1 MSDGLEMTEAP
12 EAPWAAETSDPEPS
26 AERNWKM
33 LAFKVVVVV
42 VVAIVLYQ
50 LPLYYQEF
58 RVRQFNEVIFLSVAV
73 LGLGLL
79 TGFNGQIS
87 IGHGAFFG
95 IGAYTTAIL
104 VADHGWSYLTT
115 IPLGALL
122 AFVVGALVGVPA
134 LRIKG
139 LYLALT
145 TLAFAT
151 TFTLVIK
158 KFSSVTGGTQGKVVP
173 RFQVPSWAQDS
184 YTNDQ
189 FIYYML
195 LLMAVA
201 AFVLAR
207 NLVKSRVG
215 RALIAVRDNEVA
227 AEVVGVN
234 LAAYKVM
241 TFGLSAALAGIAGS
255 MSVINTP
262 FVDANSFTINK
273 SIEILAALV
282 IGGAATIFGP
292 IIGAFFVVFVP
303 EYSSDINPALSQVI
317 YGGLLIVLML
327 VLPGGIMGG
336 LKQLWAFGARHLPWS
351 SPTSPPPPASTPA
364 PPSDLTPPVNPGGN
378 ALPAT

>member
-1 MSDGLEMTEAP
+1 MSETGLMVEPP
-12 EAPWAAETSDPEPS
+12 EAPWAAETPAPEPNVG
-26 AERNWKM
+26 RNWKA
-33 LAFKVVVVV
+33 LAVKAVIGVI
-42 VVAIVLYQ
+42 VAIVLYQ
-50 LPLYYQEF
+50 IPLYYQEF
-58 RVRQFNEVIFLSVAV
+58 RVRQINEVIFLSVAV

-104 VADHGWSYLTT
+104 VADHGWSYLATM
-115 IPLGALL
+115 PVGALI
-122 AFVVGALVGVPA
+122 AFFVGALVGVPA

-173 RFQVPSWAQDS
+173 RFQVPEWSNLS
-184 YTNDQ
+184 NDQ

-195 LLMAVA
+195 LLMAVVL
-201 AFVLAR
+201 FVLAR

-273 SIEILAALV
+273 SIELLAALV
-282 IGGAATIFGP
+282 IGGAATILGP
-292 IIGAFFVVFVP
+292 IIGSFFVVFVP
-303 EYSSDINPALSQVI
+303 EYSKDINPALSQVI
-317 YGGLLIVLML
+317 YGSLLIVLML

-336 LKQLWAFGARHLPWS
+336 LKQLWAYLNRHLRRSGPAAT
-351 SPTSPPPPASTPA
+351 PPPPPAAADS
-364 PPSDLTPPVNPGGN
+364 PV
-378 ALPAT
+378 PAT

>member
-1 MSDGLEMTEAP
+1 MTETGLMEEPP
-12 EAPWAAETSDPEPS
+12 EAPWAGETPHPEPQ
-26 AERNWKM
+26 EGRNWKVFG
-33 LAFKVVVVV
+33 AKAAAA
-42 VVAIVLYQ
+42 VVALIVLYQ
-50 LPLYYQEF
+50 LPLYYQDF
-58 RVRQFNEVIFLSVAV
+58 RVHQFNEVIYLSVAV

-104 VADHGWSYLTT
+104 VTDHGWSYYATF
-115 IPLGALL
+115 PVGAVI
-122 AFVVGALVGVPA
+122 AFVVGALIGVPA

-158 KFSSVTGGTQGKVVP
+158 RYSSITGGTQGKVVP
-173 RFQVPSWAQDS
+173 RFQVPGWSDL
-184 YTNDQ
+184 TLDQ
-189 FIYYML
+189 FNYYVFL
-195 LLMAVA
+195 LIAIVI
-201 AFVLAR
+201 FVLVR

-234 LAAYKVM
+234 LSAYKVI
-241 TFGLSAALAGIAGS
+241 TFGLSAALAGVAGS
-255 MSVINTP
+255 MSVVSNP
-262 FVDANSFTINK
+262 FVDANSFTITK
-273 SIEILAALV
+273 SIEFLAALV

-292 IIGAFFVVFVP
+292 IVGAFFVVFVP
-303 EYSSDINPALSQVI
+303 EFSSDINPALSQVI

-327 VLPGGIMGG
+327 VLPGGIIGG
-336 LKQLWAFGARHLPWS
+336 LKRLWAFVERQVRRPGAGAA
-351 SPTSPPPPASTPA
+351 TPPPAAEPA
-364 PPSDLTPPVNPGGN
+364 AAS
-378 ALPAT
+378 

>member
-1 MSDGLEMTEAP
+1 MSDPTLMEEPP
-12 EAPWAAETSDPEPS
+12 EAPWAGETPAPEPREARS
-26 AERNWKM
+26 WKV
-33 LAFKVVVVV
+33 LGLKAVAVLVA
-42 VVAIVLYQ
+42 AIVLYQ
-50 LPLYYQEF
+50 IPLYYQDF
-58 RVRQFNEVIFLSVAV
+58 RIAQFNEVIFLSIAV

-104 VADHGWSYLTT
+104 VTDHGWAHLAT
-115 IPLGALL
+115 IPVGAVI
-122 AFVVGALVGVPA
+122 AFVMGALVGVPA

-158 KFSSVTGGTQGKVVP
+158 RYSSITGGTQGKIVP
-173 RFQVPSWAQDS
+173 RFQVPAWSDLS
-184 YTNDQ
+184 RDQ
-189 FIYYML
+189 FNYYL
-195 LLMAVA
+195 FLAFAIVI
-201 AFVLAR
+201 FVLVR

-241 TFGLSAALAGIAGS
+241 TFGVSAALAGIAGS
-255 MSVINTP
+255 LSVISNP

-273 SIEILAALV
+273 SIELLAALV

-292 IIGAFFVVFVP
+292 IVGAAFVVFTPVLLNDNF
-303 EYSSDINPALSQVI
+303 ENLNEALTPVL

-327 VLPGGIMGG
+327 ILPGGIIGG
-336 LKQLWAFGARHLPWS
+336 FKQLWAFVLRRVRRPTTGAA
-351 SPTSPPPPASTPA
+351 PPPASA
-364 PPSDLTPPVNPGGN
+364 D
-378 ALPAT
+378 APATPS

>member
-1 MSDGLEMTEAP
+1 MTDSELMEEPP
-12 EAPWAAETSDPEPS
+12 EAPWAAETSDPEPR
-26 AERNWKM
+26 AGRNWKVFG
-33 LAFKVVVVV
+33 FKAAAVVVA
-42 VVAIVLYQ
+42 AIVLYQ

-104 VADHGWSYLTT
+104 VTDHGWSYLATM
-115 IPLGALL
+115 PVGALI

-173 RFQVPSWAQDS
+173 RFQVPSWS
-184 YTNDQ
+184 NLTNDQ

-195 LLMAVA
+195 LIMAVVL
-201 AFVLAR
+201 FVLAR

-262 FVDANSFTINK
+262 FVDANSFTITK
-273 SIEILAALV
+273 SIEFLAALV

-292 IIGAFFVVFVP
+292 VVGAIFVVFVP
-303 EYSSDINPALSQVI
+303 EFSSDINPALSQVI

-327 VLPGGIMGG
+327 VLPGGIIGG
-336 LKQLWAFGARHLPWS
+336 LKRLWAFVARQFHRSGDTPAA
-351 SPTSPPPPASTPA
+351 SPPAAPAEATTPA
-364 PPSDLTPPVNPGGN
+364 G
-378 ALPAT
+378 

>member
-12 EAPWAAETSDPEPS
+12 EAPWAAETPHPEPR
-26 AERNWKM
+26 ADRDWK
-33 LAFKVVVVV
+33 LFAFKAVVVV
-42 VVAIVLYQ
+42 VVAGVLYW
-50 LPLYYQEF
+50 LPTYYQSY
-58 RVRQFNEVIFLSVAV
+58 RVQQFNEVIFLSIAV

-87 IGHGAFFG
+87 LGHGAFFG

-104 VADHGWSYLTT
+104 VTDHGWSYLATF
-115 IPLGALL
+115 PVGALI
-122 AFVVGALVGVPA
+122 AFVLGALVGVPA

-158 KFSSVTGGTQGKVVP
+158 RYSSITGGTQGKVVP
-173 RFQVPSWAQDS
+173 RFQVPSWS
-184 YTNDQ
+184 NLERDQ
-189 FIYYML
+189 FTYYL
-195 LLMAVA
+195 FLIIAVVL
-201 AFVLAR
+201 FVLAR

-255 MSVINTP
+255 MSVIHNP

-273 SIEILAALV
+273 SIEFLAALV

-292 IIGAFFVVFVP
+292 IIGAAFVVFVP
-303 EYSSDINPALSQVI
+303 EYSKDINPALSQVV

-336 LKQLWAFGARHLPWS
+336 LKQLWAFAARHLPGS
-351 SPTSPPPPASTPA
+351 APAAPSDPPPASSSA
-364 PPSDLTPPVNPGGN
+364 DDAV
-378 ALPAT
+378 LPAT

>member
-1 MSDGLEMTEAP
+1 MSSEGLMEEPP
-12 EAPWAAETSDPEPS
+12 EAPWAGETPHAEPAET
-26 AERNWKM
+26 RNWKL
-33 LAFKVVVVV
+33 LAVKVVLVIVA
-42 VVAIVLYQ
+42 AIVLYQ

-104 VADHGWSYLTT
+104 VADHGWSYLATF
-115 IPLGALL
+115 PVAAVL
-122 AFVVGALVGVPA
+122 AFVTGALVGVPA

-151 TFTLVIK
+151 TFTLLIK
-158 KFSSVTGGTQGKVVP
+158 KFSSITGGTQGKVVP
-173 RFQVPSWAQDS
+173 RFQVPSWS
-184 YTNDQ
+184 NLTNDQ
-189 FIYYML
+189 FIYYLL
-195 LLMAVA
+195 LLMAA
-201 AFVLAR
+201 ALFVLAR

-241 TFGLSAALAGIAGS
+241 TFGLSAAFAGIAGS
-255 MSVINTP
+255 MSVMNTP
-262 FVDANSFTINK
+262 FVDANSFTITK
-273 SIEILAALV
+273 SIEFLAALV

-292 IIGAFFVVFVP
+292 IVGAFFVVFVP
-303 EYSSDINPALSQVI
+303 EFSSDINPALSQVI
-317 YGGLLIVLML
+317 YGGLLIALML
-327 VLPGGIMGG
+327 VLPGGIIGG
-336 LKQLWAFGARHLPWS
+336 LKRLWAFVLRHVRKPAAGV
-351 SPTSPPPPASTPA
+351 SPPPAADPAA
-364 PPSDLTPPVNPGGN
+364 
-378 ALPAT
+378 A

>member
-1 MSDGLEMTEAP
+1 MTSDAEPMEEPP
-12 EAPWAAETSDPEPS
+12 EAPWAAETPHPEPT
-26 AERNWKM
+26 AIRNWKV
-33 LAFKVVVVV
+33 LALKGLVV
-42 VVAIVLYQ
+42 VVAAVILYQ

-104 VADHGWSYLTT
+104 VADHGWSYLATM
-115 IPLGALL
+115 PVGALL

-173 RFQVPSWAQDS
+173 RFQVPSWS
-184 YTNDQ
+184 SLTNDQ

-195 LLMAVA
+195 LAMAVVL
-201 AFVLAR
+201 FVLAR

-241 TFGLSAALAGIAGS
+241 TFGLSAALAGLAGS

-273 SIEILAALV
+273 SIEFLAALV

-292 IIGAFFVVFVP
+292 IVGSIFVVFVP
-303 EYSSDINPALSQVI
+303 EFSQDVNPALSQVI
-317 YGGLLIVLML
+317 YGGLLIILML
-327 VLPGGIMGG
+327 VLPGGIIGG
-336 LKQLWAFGARHLPWS
+336 LKRLWAFVARHLPGS
-351 SPTSPPPPASTPA
+351 TATPPPALDA
-364 PPSDLTPPVNPGGN
+364 PPTAD
-378 ALPAT
+378 APAAAS

>member
-1 MSDGLEMTEAP
+1 MEEPP
-12 EAPWAAETSDPEPS
+12 EAPWAGETPHPEPAET
-26 AERNWKM
+26 RNWK
-33 LAFKVVVVV
+33 LFAVKAVLV
-42 VVAIVLYQ
+42 VVAAVILYE

-104 VADHGWSYLTT
+104 VADHGWSYLATF
-115 IPLGALL
+115 PVAAVL
-122 AFVVGALVGVPA
+122 AFVTGALVGVPA

-151 TFTLVIK
+151 TFTLLIK
-158 KFSSVTGGTQGKVVP
+158 KFSSITGGTQGKVVP
-173 RFQVPSWAQDS
+173 RFQVPSWS
-184 YTNDQ
+184 NLTNDQ
-189 FIYYML
+189 FIYYL
-195 LLMAVA
+195 LLIMAAVL
-201 AFVLAR
+201 FVLAR

-241 TFGLSAALAGIAGS
+241 TFGLSAAFAGIAGS
-255 MSVINTP
+255 MSVMNTP
-262 FVDANSFTINK
+262 FVDANSFTITK
-273 SIEILAALV
+273 SIEFLAALV

-292 IIGAFFVVFVP
+292 IVGAFFVVFVP
-303 EYSSDINPALSQVI
+303 EFSSDINPALSQMI

-327 VLPGGIMGG
+327 VLPGGIIGG
-336 LKQLWAFGARHLPWS
+336 LKRLWAFVLRHVRKPAAGA
-351 SPTSPPPPASTPA
+351 TPPPAAEPA
-364 PPSDLTPPVNPGGN
+364 
-378 ALPAT
+378 AA

>member
-1 MSDGLEMTEAP
+1 MSRDEELMEDPP
-12 EAPWAAETSDPEPS
+12 EAPWADETPHPEPS
-26 AERNWKM
+26 DDRDWRVIGLKA
-33 LAFKVVVVV
+33 AAVVVA
-42 VVAIVLYQ
+42 AIVLYQ
-50 LPLYYQEF
+50 LPLYYQPF
-58 RVRQFNEVIFLSVAV
+58 RVQQFNEVILLSVAV

-104 VADHGWSYLTT
+104 VTDHGWSYYATF
-115 IPLGALL
+115 PVGAVI

-151 TFTLVIK
+151 TFTLLIRR
-158 KFSSVTGGTQGKVVP
+158 FGSITGGTQGKVVP
-173 RFQVPSWAQDS
+173 RFQVPSWS
-184 YTNDQ
+184 SLERDQ
-189 FIYYML
+189 FTFYLFVVIAAVLFL
-195 LLMAVA
+195 LV
-201 AFVLAR
+201 R

-255 MSVINTP
+255 MSVIHNP

-273 SIEILAALV
+273 SIELLAALV

-292 IIGAFFVVFVP
+292 IVGAFFVVFVP

-327 VLPGGIMGG
+327 ILPGGIIGG
-336 LKQLWAFGARHLPWS
+336 LKRLWAFVARHLPGRTT
-351 SPTSPPPPASTPA
+351 PAAEAPAS
-364 PPSDLTPPVNPGGN
+364 
-378 ALPAT
+378 

>member
-1 MSDGLEMTEAP
+1 MTDIDLMEEPP
-12 EAPWAAETSDPEPS
+12 EAPWAGETSDPEPS
-26 AERNWKM
+26 TARNWKV
-33 LAFKVVVVV
+33 LAFKAVVVV
-42 VVAIVLYQ
+42 VVAIVLYE

-104 VADHGWSYLTT
+104 VADHGWSYLATM
-115 IPLGALL
+115 PVGALL
-122 AFVVGALVGVPA
+122 AFVVGALIGVPA

-151 TFTLVIK
+151 TFTLVVK

-173 RFQVPSWAQDS
+173 RFQVPSWS
-184 YTNDQ
+184 SLTNDQ
-189 FIYYML
+189 FIYYL
-195 LLMAVA
+195 LLIMAVVL
-201 AFVLAR
+201 FVLAR

-273 SIEILAALV
+273 SIEFLAALV

-292 IIGAFFVVFVP
+292 VIGAFFVVFVP
-303 EYSSDINPALSQVI
+303 EFSSDINPALSQVI
-317 YGGLLIVLML
+317 YGGLLILLML

-336 LKQLWAFGARHLPWS
+336 LKQLWAFASRHLRR
-351 SPTSPPPPASTPA
+351 STPA
-364 PPSDLTPPVNPGGN
+364 GPTPPVDSP
-378 ALPAT
+378 LPAT

>member
-1 MSDGLEMTEAP
+1 MNTLPPLAEEPP
-12 EAPWAAETSDPEPS
+12 EAPWAAETPDPEPRT
-26 AERNWKM
+26 ARNWKM
-33 LAFKVVVVV
+33 LAVKAVVIV
-42 VVAIVLYQ
+42 VVAIVLYE

-58 RVRQFNEVIFLSVAV
+58 RVRQFNEVIYLSVAV

-104 VADHGWSYLTT
+104 VADHGWSYLAT
-115 IPLGALL
+115 IPIAALL
-122 AFVVGALVGVPA
+122 AFAVGALVGLPA

-139 LYLALT
+139 LYLALV
-145 TLAFAT
+145 TLAFAY
-151 TFTLVIK
+151 TFTKLITR
-158 KFSSVTGGTQGKVVP
+158 FSSLTGGTQGKVVP
-173 RFQVPSWAQDS
+173 RFQVPEWSNLK
-184 YTNDQ
+184 NDQ
-189 FIYYML
+189 FIYYL
-195 LLMAVA
+195 LLSMAVVL
-201 AFVLAR
+201 FVLAR

-255 MSVINTP
+255 MSVINNP
-262 FVDANSFTINK
+262 FVDAGSFTINQ
-273 SIEILAALV
+273 SIEFLAALV
-282 IGGAATIFGP
+282 IGGAATILGP
-292 IIGAFFVVFVP
+292 IIGSVFVVFVP

-317 YGGLLIVLML
+317 YGGLLILLML

-336 LKQLWAFGARHLPWS
+336 LKQLWAFVARHLPGS
-351 SPTSPPPPASTPA
+351 GPAATA
-364 PPSDLTPPVNPGGN
+364 PPSPAPADP

>member
-1 MSDGLEMTEAP
+1 MTSDTELMEEPP
-12 EAPWAAETSDPEPS
+12 EAPWADETPHPEPP
-26 AERNWKM
+26 ATRNWKVFG
-33 LAFKVVVVV
+33 LKAAVVVIAAV
-42 VVAIVLYQ
+42 ILYQ

-104 VADHGWSYLTT
+104 VADHGWSYLAT
-115 IPLGALL
+115 IPLGALIS
-122 AFVVGALVGVPA
+122 FIVGALVGVPA

-173 RFQVPSWAQDS
+173 RFQVPSWS
-184 YTNDQ
+184 NLTNDQ
-189 FIYYML
+189 FVYYML
-195 LLMAVA
+195 LIMAVVL
-201 AFVLAR
+201 FVLAR

-273 SIEILAALV
+273 SIEFLAALV

-292 IIGAFFVVFVP
+292 IVGSFFVVFVP
-303 EYSSDINPALSQVI
+303 EYSQDINPALSQVI

-327 VLPGGIMGG
+327 VLPGGIIGG
-336 LKQLWAFGARHLPWS
+336 LKRLWAFVARHLPGR
-351 SPTSPPPPASTPA
+351 ASTPA
-364 PPSDLTPPVNPGGN
+364 APPAPEPAEPP
-378 ALPAT
+378 AAAS

>member
-1 MSDGLEMTEAP
+1 MTDGTGLMEEP
-12 EAPWAAETSDPEPS
+12 PQAPWAAETSDPEARP
-26 AERNWKM
+26 ERNWKV
-33 LAFKVVVVV
+33 LAAKAAVVV
-42 VVAIVLYQ
+42 VVAIVLYE

-104 VADHGWSYLTT
+104 VADHGWSYLAT
-115 IPLGALL
+115 IPVGALL
-122 AFVVGALVGVPA
+122 AFAVGALVGVPA

-151 TFTLVIK
+151 TFTLVVK

-173 RFQVPSWAQDS
+173 RFQVPSWS
-184 YTNDQ
+184 TLTNDQ

-195 LLMAVA
+195 LIMAAVL
-201 AFVLAR
+201 FILAR

-273 SIEILAALV
+273 SIEFLAALV

-292 IIGAFFVVFVP
+292 IIGSFFVVFVP
-303 EYSSDINPALSQVI
+303 EFSSDINPALSQVI
-317 YGGLLIVLML
+317 YGGLLILLML
-327 VLPGGIMGG
+327 ILPGGIMGG
-336 LKQLWAFGARHLPWS
+336 LKQLWAFGARHLRS
-351 SPTSPPPPASTPA
+351 SPSTPLAPPAPPPADDA
-364 PPSDLTPPVNPGGN
+364 

>member
-1 MSDGLEMTEAP
+1 MSDGLEMSEAP
-12 EAPWAAETSDPEPS
+12 AAPWAGETSDPEPR
-26 AERNWKM
+26 AERNWKV
-33 LAFKVVVVV
+33 LAAKAVLVVVL
-42 VVAIVLYQ
+42 AIVLYE

-104 VADHGWSYLTT
+104 VADHGWSYLATM
-115 IPLGALL
+115 PVGALL
-122 AFVVGALVGVPA
+122 AFVVGALIGVPA

-151 TFTLVIK
+151 TFTLVVK
-158 KFSSVTGGTQGKVVP
+158 KFSSITGGTQGKVVP
-173 RFQVPSWAQDS
+173 RFQVPSWS
-184 YTNDQ
+184 SLTNDQ

-195 LLMAVA
+195 LIMAVVL
-201 AFVLAR
+201 FVLAR

-262 FVDANSFTINK
+262 FVDAGSFTINK
-273 SIEILAALV
+273 SIELLAALV
-282 IGGAATIFGP
+282 IGGAATILGP
-292 IIGAFFVVFVP
+292 IIGSLFVVFVP

-336 LKQLWAFGARHLPWS
+336 LKQLWAFLLRRVRPSAPV
-351 SPTSPPPPASTPA
+351 PPPASSTPA
-364 PPSDLTPPVNPGGN
+364 DS
-378 ALPAT
+378 ALPST

>member
-1 MSDGLEMTEAP
+1 MSETSLMEEPP
-12 EAPWAAETSDPEPS
+12 EAPWAGETPHPEP
-26 AERNWKM
+26 AEARNWKV
-33 LAFKVVVVV
+33 LAVKAVLVVVA
-42 VVAIVLYQ
+42 AIVLYQ

-104 VADHGWSYLTT
+104 VADHGWSYLATF
-115 IPLGALL
+115 PVAAVL
-122 AFVVGALVGVPA
+122 AFVTGALVGVPA

-151 TFTLVIK
+151 TFTLLIK
-158 KFSSVTGGTQGKVVP
+158 KFSSITGGTQGKVVP
-173 RFQVPSWAQDS
+173 RFQVPSWS
-184 YTNDQ
+184 NLTNDQ
-189 FIYYML
+189 FVYYL
-195 LLMAVA
+195 LLIMAVVL
-201 AFVLAR
+201 FVLAR

-262 FVDANSFTINK
+262 FVDANSFTITK
-273 SIEILAALV
+273 SIELLAALV

-292 IIGAFFVVFVP
+292 VVGSFFVVFVP
-303 EYSSDINPALSQVI
+303 EFSQDVNPALSQVI

-327 VLPGGIMGG
+327 ILPGGIIGG
-336 LKQLWAFGARHLPWS
+336 LKRLWAFVLRHVRK
-351 SPTSPPPPASTPA
+351 PTSGATPPPAAEPA
-364 PPSDLTPPVNPGGN
+364 
-378 ALPAT
+378 AA